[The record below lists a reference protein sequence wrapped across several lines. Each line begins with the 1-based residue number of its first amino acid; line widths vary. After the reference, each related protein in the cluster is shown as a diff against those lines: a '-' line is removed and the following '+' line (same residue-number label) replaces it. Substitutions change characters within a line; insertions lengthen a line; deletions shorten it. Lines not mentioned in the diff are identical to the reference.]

1 MLYTTGP
8 ITDIVYGVEGG
19 MEDWAYG
26 AGWENEVARKQ
37 FGPDFAPVRYNCTLR
52 KASD

>member
-1 MLYTTGP
+1 MPLYKTGP

-26 AGWENEVARKQ
+26 AGWEN
-37 FGPDFAPVRYNCTLR
+37 
-52 KASD
+52 